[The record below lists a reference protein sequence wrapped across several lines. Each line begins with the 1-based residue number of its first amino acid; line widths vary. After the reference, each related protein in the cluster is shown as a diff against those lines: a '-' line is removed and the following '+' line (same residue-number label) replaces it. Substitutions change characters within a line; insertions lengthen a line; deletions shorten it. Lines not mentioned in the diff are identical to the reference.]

1 MSEPMKRGQYMIE
14 PGRPKADEYDPAFA
28 GYVARIA
35 EEESVVTLLSEQ
47 SGGVTRRFDGVPETR
62 GDYRYATGKWS
73 LKEVIGHLSDTERV
87 FAYRALRIGR
97 GDATALVGF
106 DDQSYVAR
114 MHAEDLSLV
123 DVVNDWQAVRAATLT
138 LFRNLS
144 TAAWQRRGTASGHPI
159 SVRALA
165 YVIAGHTRH
174 HLAVIDER
182 YGG

>member
-1 MSEPMKRGQYMIE
+1 MIE
-14 PGRPKADEYDPAFA
+14 PGRPQADEYDPAFA
-28 GYVARIA
+28 GYVARID

-47 SGGVTRRFDGVPETR
+47 SALVSRLFDGVPDSR
-62 GDYRYATGKWS
+62 GDYRYAPGKWS
-73 LKEVIGHLSDTERV
+73 LKEVIGHLADTERV

-97 GDATALVGF
+97 GDATALTGF

-114 MHAEDLSLV
+114 MHAEDLSLA
-123 DVVNDWQAVRAATLT
+123 DVVHDWQAVRAATLS
-138 LFRNLS
+138 LFRNLPA
-144 TAAWQRRGTASGHPI
+144 AAWQRRGTASGQPV

-174 HLAVIDER
+174 HLEVIDER